1 MNRKLIAALCAL
13 VVGLFATT
21 LAVATDTATSEA
33 AKGPMYTA
41 KCPPSCDFSV
51 KSHDKAEVVAVL
63 QEHAKSHHNGMVLS
77 QADAEAMVK
86 VVEPKK

>member
-1 MNRKLIAALCAL
+1 MNRKLISALCAL

-21 LAVATDTATSEA
+21 FAVAVEPASSEA
-33 AKGPMYTA
+33 APGPMYAA

-51 KSHDKAEVVAVL
+51 KSRDKAEVVAIL
-63 QEHAKSHHNGMVLS
+63 KEHAKTHHNGMVVTDA
-77 QADAEAMVK
+77 QAEGMVM